1 MCYLITQSGRWEDA
15 VKLALANSNGKLAK
29 KLAHKAKDSA
39 AAPNSSLKSIWMHI
53 AEAEISKDPSSTGD
67 ILKESDGLVNVGDVL
82 QFFPEF
88 ATIDHFKQGK
98 VRLFGYSKFFQ
109 ALCSSLVSVSAQI
122 DEYQDKLQQTQNS
135 ARQIRKDIK
144 DLNRKCYIL
153 TSENL
158 CTCCYL
164 PILSSAFLGMSFSA
178 TFNFILFLV
187 FHCGHYFH
195 TACAV
200 KELIFATN
208 SKKSA
213 TELNTLLQELNTN
226 STSPVT
232 RQKMERLGTEYRTH
246 SYTQGC

>member
-1 MCYLITQSGRWEDA
+1 MWWFLDRWR
-15 VKLALANSNGKLAK
+15 S
-29 KLAHKAKDSA
+29 
-39 AAPNSSLKSIWMHI
+39 
-53 AEAEISKDPSSTGD
+53 SKDGYELD
-67 ILKESDGLVNVGDVL
+67 IIVSRLFKSAEMNLYRNDDYLKEQTVSKLTWNVFLLIWRSSVPCEVTRARRGLTW
-82 QFFPEF
+82 FF
-88 ATIDHFKQGK
+88 
-98 VRLFGYSKFFQ
+98 
-109 ALCSSLVSVSAQI
+109 VSV
-122 DEYQDKLQQTQNS
+122 N
-135 ARQIRKDIK
+135 
-144 DLNRKCYIL
+144 IL

-208 SKKSA
+208 SKKTA
-213 TELNTLLQELNTN
+213 TELKTLLQELNTN

-232 RQKMERLGTEYRTH
+232 RQKIERLGTEYRTH